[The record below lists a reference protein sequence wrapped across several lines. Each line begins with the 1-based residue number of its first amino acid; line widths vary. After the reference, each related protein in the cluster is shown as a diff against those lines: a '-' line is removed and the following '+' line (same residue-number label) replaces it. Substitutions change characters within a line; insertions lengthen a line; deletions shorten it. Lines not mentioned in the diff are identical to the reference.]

1 MYQNETVTQEHVV
14 RTSLKYVAII
24 GSAMAFAIWASMTV
38 VQADA
43 TDTQPP
49 SDSVSAEETI
59 DMGALRH
66 NEANGDFRDCTVDYG
81 GTPSCAVSLGQPPV
95 ENFPSTT

>member
-1 MYQNETVTQEHVV
+1 MYQNGTVTQEHVA

-24 GSAMAFAIWASMTV
+24 GSVMAFAIWASMAI

-43 TDTQPP
+43 ADTQPP
-49 SDSVSAEETI
+49 SDLVSAEETM
-59 DMGALRH
+59 DVGALH
-66 NEANGDFRDCTVDYG
+66 PNESQSEFRDCTVDYD
-81 GTPSCAVSLGQPPV
+81 GTPSCAVSRGQPPV

>member
-1 MYQNETVTQEHVV
+1 MYQNGTVTQEYVA

-49 SDSVSAEETI
+49 SDIVSAEETF
-59 DMGALRH
+59 DVGALRH
-66 NEANGDFRDCTVDYG
+66 NETTGELTECTVDYD
-81 GTPSCAVSLGQPPV
+81 GTPSCAVSRGQPPV